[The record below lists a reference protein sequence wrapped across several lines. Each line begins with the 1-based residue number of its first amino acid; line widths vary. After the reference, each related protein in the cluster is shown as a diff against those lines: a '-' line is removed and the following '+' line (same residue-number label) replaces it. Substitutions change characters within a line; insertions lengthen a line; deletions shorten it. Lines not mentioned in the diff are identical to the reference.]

1 MNMEI
6 VRPVLSSRFANI
18 SPCYISRLPGK
29 SLGETRC
36 LGESR
41 GFPQSGYK
49 ITQTQELY
57 FFLAETKF
65 IWKSPQLCRK
75 IEVPKVF
82 ISEENKTPYFSPALL
97 NGSQKAVK

>member
-1 MNMEI
+1 MEK
-6 VRPVLSSRFANI
+6 PDAWEKA
-18 SPCYISRLPGK
+18 GG
-29 SLGETRC
+29 SLNLDTRSLKHRSC
-36 LGESR
+36 
-41 GFPQSGYK
+41 
-49 ITQTQELY
+49 I